1 MKGDKLLYYSLFPF
15 AAIVIATFILLFA
28 VISYTSA
35 PAIKEYGWKLFT
47 SSAWSPSEMG
57 PESSKYGL
65 LSPLYGTLVS
75 SIIAVILAFPVTI
88 SAVLVIEDYAPPRTR
103 DLVGSLIEVMAGLPT
118 IVYGLWGLE
127 ILAPLLKVHVYSPL
141 HQLLGFIPLFSCRPF
156 SGYNILT
163 AGILLT
169 IMVLPY
175 MVAVARDSYRSIP
188 MIYREAALAIG
199 ANRYEYAKIMM
210 GMIKPGLIASA
221 LLGFGRAAGETVA
234 VALVIGNV
242 PLISSCILK
251 PGYTISSLIANQFSM
266 APLYPYMMNVLFTG
280 GLILL
285 MIGVIA
291 NTVAVIMI
299 SKSRLR

>member
-1 MKGDKLLYYSLFPF
+1 LKKGDKILYYSLLPF
-15 AAIVIATFILLFA
+15 AAVVIAAFILLFV

-35 PAIKEYGWKLFT
+35 PAIKEYSWKLFT
-47 SSAWSPSEMG
+47 SSAWSPSEIG
-57 PESSKYGL
+57 PKAKYGL
-65 LSPLYGTLVS
+65 LAPLYGTLTS
-75 SIIAVILAFPVTI
+75 SIIAVILALPVTI
-88 SAVLVIEDYAPPRTR
+88 SAVLVIEEYAPLQTR
-103 DLVGSLIEVMAGLPT
+103 DMIGSLIEIMAGLPT

-127 ILAPLLKVHVYSPL
+127 ILAPLLKVHLYSPL
-141 HQLLGFIPLFSCRPF
+141 HQLLGFVPLFSCRQF

-163 AGILLT
+163 AGILLA

-175 MVAVARDSYRSIP
+175 MVAVARDAYRSIP
-188 MIYREAALAIG
+188 MTYKEAALAIG

-210 GMIKPGLIASA
+210 GMIKPGLIAST

-234 VALVIGNV
+234 VALVVGNV
-242 PLISSCILK
+242 PLISSCLFK

-285 MIGVIA
+285 IIGVVA
-291 NTVAVIMI
+291 NSIAVIMI
-299 SKSRLR
+299 SRSRLR